1 MHTWRIALFHE
12 GEVTVTEN
20 GEPNRR
26 PTLSQALDVVIEHA
40 EMDDVEIK
48 RVEVDITGGGHVIYR
63 VYPRDGSES
72 ERGTVT
78 TAEL

>member
-1 MHTWRIALFHE
+1 MHTWQIALFKE

-20 GEPNRR
+20 GEQDQR
-26 PTLSQALDVVIEHA
+26 PTLSRALDAVIEHA
-40 EMDDVEIK
+40 EMEEVAVK
-48 RVEVDITGGGHVIYR
+48 RVEVDITGTGYVIYR

-78 TAEL
+78 T

>member
-12 GEVTVTEN
+12 GEVNVTES
-20 GEPNRR
+20 GQQVER
-26 PTLSQALDVVIEHA
+26 PTLTQAVDAVLDHS

-48 RVEVDITGGGHVIYR
+48 RVEIDVMGSGDVIFR
-63 VYPRDGSES
+63 IYPRDGSES

-78 TAEL
+78 NS